1 MTNTQFFLG
10 LSAYIILGFLY
21 VLWRTSDKKR
31 YEAMMDAAYKAHPSA
46 QIVELAVPIV
56 FLIFVVTW
64 PLQLARLV
72 ARVTKK

>member
-1 MTNTQFFLG
+1 MTKTQFFLG
-10 LSAYIILGFLY
+10 LSAYIVLGFLY

-31 YEAMMDAAYKAHPSA
+31 YEAMMEAAYRAHPSA

-64 PLQLARLV
+64 PLQLTRLLK
-72 ARVTKK
+72 RVVKE